1 MNVVNVDANNA
12 NATGT
17 TRKPLVLSPGDAAG
31 EILRLDEPL
40 SFWGGV
46 DSSTGTIIDQ
56 RHPQVGLN
64 VTGKVLV
71 MERGRGS
78 SSGSS
83 VLAEAI
89 RGRTGPAAIVMSAGD
104 EIVALGAIVAD
115 EIYGI
120 QIPVVVVGSETYAS
134 LTNGASLRVLAP
146 DSGDV
151 SLQMEVQP

>member
-1 MNVVNVDANNA
+1 MNVDGMDVVGVIAE
-12 NATGT
+12 
-17 TRKPLVLSPGDAAG
+17 PLVLSPGDAAG
-31 EILRLDEPL
+31 EILRLDESL

-46 DSSTGTIIDQ
+46 DSLTGMIIDQ

-64 VTGKVLV
+64 MAGKVLV

-89 RGRTGPAAIVMSAGD
+89 RAETGPVAIIMAARD

-120 QIPVVVVGSETYAS
+120 QIPVVVVTGGVYDT
-134 LTNGASLRVLAP
+134 LVTGTWLRVAAS
-146 DSGDV
+146 DRDGV
-151 SLQMEVQP
+151 SIELETPS

>member
-1 MNVVNVDANNA
+1 MNVPDE
-12 NATGT
+12 TP
-17 TRKPLVLSPGDAAG
+17 KPLFLSPGGASG

-46 DSSTGTIIDQ
+46 DSSTGSIIDQ

-64 VTGKVLV
+64 MAGKVLV

-89 RGRTGPAAIVMSAGD
+89 RAETGPVAIVMAAGD

-115 EIYGI
+115 EIYDI
-120 QIPVVVVGSETYAS
+120 QIPVVVVTGDVYDSLATGTWLRVAAS
-134 LTNGASLRVLAP
+134 DRDGVSLRL
-146 DSGDV
+146 
-151 SLQMEVQP
+151 ETQP

>member
-1 MNVVNVDANNA
+1 MNVDGVDVDGVIAE
-12 NATGT
+12 
-17 TRKPLVLSPGDAAG
+17 PLVLAPGDAAG

-46 DSSTGTIIDQ
+46 DSLTGMIIDQ
-56 RHPQVGLN
+56 RHPQAGLN
-64 VTGKVLV
+64 MAGKVLV
-71 MERGRGS
+71 MQRGRGS

-89 RGRTGPAAIVMSAGD
+89 RAETGPIAIIMSARD

-120 QIPVVVVGSETYAS
+120 QIPVVAVTSDVHDTFVTGSWLRVDAS
-134 LTNGASLRVLAP
+134 DRDGVSLRLETP
-146 DSGDV
+146 S
-151 SLQMEVQP
+151 

>member
-1 MNVVNVDANNA
+1 MNVPDETA
-12 NATGT
+12 
-17 TRKPLVLSPGDAAG
+17 KPVVLSPGDAAG
-31 EILRLDEPL
+31 EILRLEEPL

-46 DSSTGTIIDQ
+46 DSATGTIIDQ

-64 VTGKVLV
+64 MAGKVLV

-89 RGRTGPAAIVMSAGD
+89 RAETSPAAIVMAASD

-115 EIYGI
+115 EIYDI
-120 QIPVVVVGSETYAS
+120 QIPVVVLTSDVYDTLVPGTWLRIIASDRDGVSIESETPHD
-134 LTNGASLRVLAP
+134 LA
-146 DSGDV
+146 V
-151 SLQMEVQP
+151 S